1 MVRPART
8 DELEVLRALEVA
20 AGAAFRDLGMDAVA
34 DDAPPSAV
42 VLSGARE
49 RGGLWVLAV
58 DDGPVAYL
66 IDDVVDGDAHL
77 EQVSVHPGWSRRG
90 YGARLVEDLAR
101 RARAAGRAAITLT
114 TFVDVPWNAP
124 YYTRLGFR
132 PLSDDE
138 LGPGLT
144 AVRRAEI
151 ARGLDRWPRTA
162 MRRVVAGATVSRTG
176 TRPALRRRL
185 AD

>member
-1 MVRPART
+1 MSRAGTVRPART

-34 DDAPPSAV
+34 DDAPPSTV
-42 VLSGARE
+42 VLREALE
-49 RGGLWVLAV
+49 RGGLWVL
-58 DDGPVAYL
+58 DEDGAAVAYL
-66 IDDVVDGDAHL
+66 IDDVIDGEAHL
-77 EQVSVHPGWSRRG
+77 EQVSVHPGWARRG
-90 YGARLVEDLAR
+90 HGARLVEDLAR
-101 RARAAGRAAITLT
+101 RTRAAGRTAITLT

-124 YYTRLGFR
+124 YYARLGFR
-132 PLSDDE
+132 PLADDE

-162 MRRVVAGATVSRTG
+162 MRRDVPPAG
-176 TRPALRRRL
+176 
-185 AD
+185 

>member
-1 MVRPART
+1 MSRAGTVRPART

-20 AGAAFRDLGMDAVA
+20 AGAAFRDLVMDAVA
-34 DDAPPSAV
+34 DDAPPSTV
-42 VLSGARE
+42 VLREALE
-49 RGGLWVLAV
+49 RGGLWVL
-58 DDGPVAYL
+58 DEDGAAVAYL
-66 IDDVVDGDAHL
+66 IDDVIDGEAHL

-90 YGARLVEDLAR
+90 HGARLVEDLAR
-101 RARAAGRAAITLT
+101 RTRAAGRTAITLT

-124 YYTRLGFR
+124 YYARLGFR
-132 PLSDDE
+132 PLTDDE

-162 MRRVVAGATVSRTG
+162 MRRDVPPAG
-176 TRPALRRRL
+176 
-185 AD
+185 